1 MSRERIESKAV
12 KQQNT
17 PDGKEYQGGRLGVS
31 GPRLR
36 ARSGGRERDRFGL
49 TGRGLT
55 AVRRPP
61 NPKDYVYKQFKNLR
75 EILEYLCLKSWA
87 HIFWDRGLKT
97 VTDFC
102 MLTEQQ
108 MKRLLVPQQART
120 IILSYQ

>member
-1 MSRERIESKAV
+1 MSRERIEAREA

-17 PDGKEYQGGRLGVS
+17 PDVKDYERS
-31 GPRLR
+31 RLR
-36 ARSGGRERDRFGL
+36 ALSAGRERDRYRY
-49 TGRGLT
+49 TGRSHS

-75 EILEYLCLKSWA
+75 EILEYLSLKSYA
-87 HIFWDRGLKT
+87 HIFWDKDIKT

-102 MLTEQQ
+102 MLTDES